1 MLFFVSVGL
10 MLDWH
15 VFLEKPLEI
24 FLVVLII
31 MVGKMT
37 FSTTIVVLL
46 RWPLDTALTIGSSIG
61 QIGEFSYI
69 LAGQGIALKLVDASI
84 MSVIVAASIMTIALN
99 PLLFLAAPHI
109 RQFLVTHFKWARKAA
124 MRQPPFSQLPADT
137 PREMLDG
144 QVIVIGASEV
154 ARELFQ
160 TMKKEGRRTIVIC
173 NPSDPLEEL
182 RADGFGVIVGDP
194 TDPMVLVQAHVTRA
208 GALVMPAA
216 DVVEA
221 ERVLAVVRQLNK
233 DLPVVVL
240 LKTLDE
246 AGDFDPADKN
256 VFLLCEPLIASI
268 SLAAVTVEQLVKH
281 EEDEAES
288 ESRMMSVRDILD
300 AEYRRSVESVRSG
313 GLRAPAENAEAE
325 DMQSA
330 AAKVA
335 GEAMAAARSRQR
347 KKRSPGEAARA
358 FGERFANW
366 LKKGSSKKSKEK
378 PLEKAD

>member
-1 MLFFVSVGL
+1 MIYHAPGIIK
-10 MLDWH
+10 
-15 VFLEKPLEI
+15 KPLEI

-31 MVGKMT
+31 MIGKMT

-109 RQFLVTHFKWARKAA
+109 RQFLVSHFKWARRAA

-154 ARELFQ
+154 ARELFE

-194 TDPMVLVQAHVTRA
+194 TDPMVLAQAHLTRA
-208 GALVMPAA
+208 GVLVMPGA

-221 ERVLAVVRQLNK
+221 ERVLSVVRQLNK

-268 SLAAVTVEQLVKH
+268 SLAAVTVEQLVKR

-313 GLRAPAENAEAE
+313 GLKAPVENADAQEV
-325 DMQSA
+325 QSA

-335 GEAMAAARSRQR
+335 GEAMATARSRL
-347 KKRSPGEAARA
+347 KKKLSPGEAARA
-358 FGERFANW
+358 LGERFAGW
-366 LKKGSSKKSKEK
+366 LKKSIPQKSKGKDEK
-378 PLEKAD
+378 PQG